1 MVHFPEELKTA
12 DIMPAY
18 EKKKKKERTR
28 KKKNVN
34 DKANYRS
41 ISFFPI
47 VPKLTESLF
56 IQLENVDKILSPTL
70 SDFRKGHPSQDA
82 LLTLFNRYC

>member
-1 MVHFPEELKTA
+1 MAHFPEELKTA

-18 EKKKKKERTR
+18 EKKKERTR

-56 IQLENVDKILSPTL
+56 IQLENVDKILSPKL
-70 SDFRKGHPSQDA
+70 SDFRKGHPS
-82 LLTLFNRYC
+82 

>member
-1 MVHFPEELKTA
+1 MAHFPEELKTA
-12 DIMPAY
+12 DIMPAC
-18 EKKKKKERTR
+18 EKKKERTR

-56 IQLENVDKILSPTL
+56 IQLENVDKILSPKL
-70 SDFRKGHPSQDA
+70 RDFRKG
-82 LLTLFNRYC
+82 TLHKMLF

>member
-1 MVHFPEELKTA
+1 MAHFPEELKTA

-18 EKKKKKERTR
+18 EKKKERTR

-56 IQLENVDKILSPTL
+56 MQLENVDKILSPKL
-70 SDFRKGHPSQDA
+70 RDFRKG
-82 LLTLFNRYC
+82 TLHKMLF

>member
-1 MVHFPEELKTA
+1 MAHFPEELKTA

-18 EKKKKKERTR
+18 EKKKERRTR

-56 IQLENVDKILSPTL
+56 IQLENVDKILSPKL
-70 SDFRKGHPSQDA
+70 RDFRKG
-82 LLTLFNRYC
+82 TLHKMLF